1 MTKQFIYSSAVV
13 ALLAG
18 SFASCSSDDTL
29 DGNVAENELAPI
41 SLTVTSDEETS
52 HSTIARTGIIFTGG
66 TELSGTQNV
75 WEKGDVVWVYSTANN
90 YFNKLESVSNSS
102 DAYHEKEL
110 NFTSGSNKVSYEPGE
125 RVILFNTGVN
135 DGTTNVT
142 TEGSTANITLTRAED
157 DNLMV
162 CVYGDGETVPTY
174 SDEGNAFSLRRVS
187 AVLKE
192 DGMFYK
198 TTSATKA
205 STASLQNTYTKV
217 YFTMPALNAEDA
229 AKLAKLTYKIVVNVV
244 DEDENEGY
252 PSTISYKFDN
262 TLSTKGSDNEKAFD
276 TKNSP
281 VYGNWGNKL
290 QVKFTAD
297 GKDARHKSSS
307 LWNTT
312 AGADDENLG
321 MVFFLLPPDV
331 YTKIS
336 VKVRVEAPEGETL
349 DDDIKALCKTYS
361 YTFAPDEDGYYDN
374 SDVNAKSANGFMTEK
389 LGAIWDRTTSAA
401 KPAGFL
407 AKSGASTGWVVTEN
421 D

>member
-1 MTKQFIYSSAVV
+1 MTKQFIYSSAMV

-52 HSTIARTGIIFTGG
+52 HSTIARTGIVFEGG
-66 TELSGTQNV
+66 STISGTQNV
-75 WEKGDVVWVYSTANN
+75 WEKGDVVWVYSTANT
-90 YFNKLESVSNSS
+90 YFNKLESVSNSQ
-102 DAYHEKEL
+102 DAFHEKEL
-110 NFTSGSNKVSYEPGE
+110 NFSSGSNKVSYEPNE

-135 DGTTNVT
+135 DGTTNQT
-142 TEGSTANITLTRAED
+142 DGTIKLTRASD

-174 SDEGNAFSLRRVS
+174 SDEGNAFSMRRVS

-198 TTSATKA
+198 TTSADKA

-217 YFTMPALNAEDA
+217 YFTMPALDAEDA
-229 AKLAKLTYKIVVNVV
+229 AKLAKLTYKIVVKATDSDDNS
-244 DEDENEGY
+244 GY
-252 PSTISYKFDN
+252 PQTVSYTFDN
-262 TLSTKGSDNEKAFD
+262 TLVNKSGSNGEKVFD
-276 TKNSP
+276 DSSVETT
-281 VYGNWGNKL
+281 WGKQL
-290 QVKFTAD
+290 QVKFTAN
-297 GKDARHKSSS
+297 GADARHQSKS

-312 AGADDENLG
+312 AGADDVNQG
-321 MVFFLLPPDV
+321 MVFFLLPPNI
-331 YTKIS
+331 YKSIS
-336 VKVRVEAPEGETL
+336 VKVRVEAPAGETL
-349 DDDIKALCKTYS
+349 DDNIKALCKTYT
-361 YTFAPDEDGYYDN
+361 YTYAPEDEDKYYDN
-374 SDVNAKSANGFMTEK
+374 SDPNAKSINGFQTEK
-389 LGAIWDRTTSAA
+389 LGDIWVRNTSAA
-401 KPAGFL
+401 KPVGFL